1 MRETST
7 LRAGFTQYM
16 HRTCQEIT
24 VVGSNPIRKRQGFV
38 QINTKNKR
46 NLQIAIGISI
56 IVFLMICN
64 TAKIPSAVITLLVLG
79 MVCILF
85 VSEVVPLGVTA
96 VCVPLVLNIA
106 GAIDAKTA
114 FSGLSNENVVLFV
127 AMFIVGGAIFRTG
140 VAKTIGEVVVLCAK
154 GNRRRLLLYV
164 MIATGVLS
172 SVLSNS
178 GCVAVL
184 LPVCIGIADAAKWDR
199 KNLLMPLA
207 MMASLGGTIT
217 LVGTPPNI
225 TVASVLK
232 TFGYKG
238 FGFFEYAYIGI
249 PLSIAGGALLL
260 LIYGRNVSSNKFETT
275 GVSFESIMAIKFNRK
290 QKTALLVLLGV
301 VVAMA
306 TGVINLAI
314 AATIGALICFVTKI
328 VSGAEALEDIDWTT
342 IFLFVGTLPMAE
354 ALEKTGAGKMIADA
368 AVHLMGD
375 QPSDTIVLS
384 VVFLIACALTQFMSN
399 TASAALLAPI
409 GIQIAITLNA
419 DPHGILMAIG
429 IASSSA
435 FATPMAT
442 PPNTLV
448 LGPSNA
454 KFTDYMKSGLPLML
468 ISYVTCMAIIP
479 KVWPF

>member
-1 MRETST
+1 M
-7 LRAGFTQYM
+7 
-16 HRTCQEIT
+16 
-24 VVGSNPIRKRQGFV
+24 
-38 QINTKNKR
+38 QINTNTKR
-46 NLQIAIGISI
+46 YLQIAIGISTI
-56 IVFLMICN
+56 IFLIICN
-64 TAKIPSAVITLLVLG
+64 TAQIPSAVITLLVLG
-79 MVCILF
+79 VVCVLF
-85 VSEVVPLGVTA
+85 VSEVIPLGVTA

-106 GAIDAKTA
+106 GAIDTKTA
-114 FSGLSNENVVLFV
+114 FSSLSNENVVLFV
-127 AMFIVGGAIFRTG
+127 AMFVVGGAIFRTG

-154 GNRRRLLLYV
+154 GNRRKLLLYV

-225 TVASVLK
+225 TVSSVLK

-249 PLSIAGGALLL
+249 PLSIVGGFLLL
-260 LIYGRNVSSNKFETT
+260 LIYGRNIDSYNFETT
-275 GVSFESIMAIKFNRK
+275 GMSFDSIAAIKFDRK
-290 QKTALLVLLGV
+290 QKTALSVLLGV
-301 VVAMA
+301 VIAMA
-306 TGVINLAI
+306 TGIINLAI
-314 AATIGALICFVTKI
+314 AATIGALACFATKI
-328 VSGAEALEDIDWTT
+328 VSGEEALEDIDWTT

-354 ALEKTGAGKMIADA
+354 ALEQTEAGKMIADA
-368 AVHLMGD
+368 AVHLMGN
-375 QPSDTIVLS
+375 QPSDMVVLS
-384 VVFLIACALTQFMSN
+384 IVFFIACALTQFMSN

-419 DPHGILMAIG
+419 DPRGILMAIG

-442 PPNTLV
+442 PPNTLI

-454 KFTDYMKSGLPLML
+454 KFTDYMKSGLPLIL
-468 ISYVTCMAIIP
+468 ISYATCMVIIP

>member
-1 MRETST
+1 M
-7 LRAGFTQYM
+7 
-16 HRTCQEIT
+16 
-24 VVGSNPIRKRQGFV
+24 
-38 QINTKNKR
+38 QINTNIKR
-46 NLQIAIGISI
+46 YLQIAVGISTL
-56 IVFLMICN
+56 VFLIVCN
-64 TAKIPSAVITLLVLG
+64 IIEIPAAMITLLVLCV
-79 MVCILF
+79 VCVLF
-85 VSEVVPLGVTA
+85 VSELIPLGVTA
-96 VCVPLVLNIA
+96 VCVPLVLNIT
-106 GAIDAKTA
+106 GAIDTKTA

-127 AMFIVGGAIFRTG
+127 AMFVVGGAIFRTG

-154 GNRRRLLLYV
+154 GNKRKLLLYV
-164 MIATGVLS
+164 MIATGALS
-172 SVLSNS
+172 SALSNT

-184 LPVCIGIADAAKWDR
+184 LPVCVGIADAAGWDR

-225 TVASVLK
+225 TVASVLE
-232 TFGYKG
+232 TLGYKS
-238 FGFFEYAYIGI
+238 FGFFEFAYIGV
-249 PLSIAGGALLL
+249 PLSILGGFMLM
-260 LIYGRNVSSNKFETT
+260 LIYGRNAGTDTFINSGISVDSAAD
-275 GVSFESIMAIKFNRK
+275 IQFNGK
-290 QKTALLVLLGV
+290 QKTALFVLLGV
-301 VVAMA
+301 VATMA
-306 TGVINLAI
+306 TGIVNLAI
-314 AATIGALICFVTKI
+314 GATIGALICFATKI
-328 VSGAEALEDIDWTT
+328 ISGPEALEDIDWTT
-342 IFLFVGTLPMAE
+342 ISLFAGTLPMAE
-354 ALEKTGAGKMIADA
+354 ALEQTGAGKMIADA

-375 QPSDTIVLS
+375 QPSDMVVLS
-384 VVFLIACALTQFMSN
+384 VVFLIACMLTQFMSN

-442 PPNTLV
+442 PPNTLI

-454 KFTDYMKSGLPLML
+454 KFTDYMKSGLPLIL